1 MTEHSK
7 PVGGPIFTRS
17 WFVLAGFA
25 ALGFFFIFLRFA
37 LGLGTTTALSDG
49 YPWGLWIAFD
59 VVTGTAFA
67 CGGYAM
73 ALLVYIFNKGK
84 YHPLVRPA
92 ILTSALGYTI
102 AGVSVGIDVGRPWWI
117 YKVPIFFWQWN
128 LNSVLLE
135 VALCIMC
142 YMFVLWIELSPAFF
156 ETWKESKLP
165 WLRNISLKI
174 SPILDKAL
182 IFIIALGMVLPTMH
196 QSSLGSLML
205 ISGPRLNPLW
215 NTAWVPFF
223 FLITCVAMGYS
234 IVVFESTFSSVALK
248 RKPET
253 HLLINLQKIA
263 AGIGI
268 FFVAFRFIDLIVK
281 GRLGLAFANE
291 FVTPFFWIETI
302 LFLVP
307 AAFLFGK
314 KSMGTLFASAII
326 LALAGAVYRFDTFL
340 VAFNP
345 GPGWHYFPSLVEL
358 FVTIGLVSFEALV
371 YATLVKL
378 FPILAGISK
387 PATPAETKPAV
398 PARPPVPT
406 PTPAY

>member
-1 MTEHSK
+1 MTEHAK
-7 PVGGPIFTRS
+7 AVGGPIFTRS

-25 ALGFFFIFLRFA
+25 ALGFFLIFLRFA
-37 LGLGTTTALSDG
+37 LGLGATTALSDG

-67 CGGYAM
+67 CGGYAV

-84 YHPLVRPA
+84 YHPLIRPA
-92 ILTSALGYTI
+92 ILTSAMGYTI
-102 AGVSVGIDVGRPWWI
+102 AGLSVGIDVGRPWWVW
-117 YKVPIFFWQWN
+117 KVPLFFWQWN
-128 LNSVLLE
+128 FDSVLLE
-135 VALCIMC
+135 VALCIMA
-142 YMFVLWIELSPAFF
+142 YMLVLWIELSPAFF
-156 ETWKESKLP
+156 EVGKESKWP
-165 WLRNISLKI
+165 WLKKISLFV

-182 IFIIALGMVLPTMH
+182 IFIIALGMLLPTMH

-205 ISGPRLNPLW
+205 ISGPRLHPLW
-215 NTAWVPFF
+215 NTGFVPFF
-223 FLITCVAMGYS
+223 FLITCIAMGYS
-234 IVVFESTFSSVALK
+234 IVVFESTFSAVALK

-268 FFVAFRFIDLIVK
+268 LFVVLRFLDLIAK
-281 GRLGLAFANE
+281 GRMGLAFQSE
-291 FVTPFFWIETI
+291 FVTPFFWLESI
-302 LFLVP
+302 LFLIPVF
-307 AAFLFGK
+307 FLFGR
-314 KSMGTLFASAII
+314 KSMGTLFASAIT
-326 LALAGAVYRFDTFL
+326 LALAGALYRFDTFL

-345 GPGWHYFPSLVEL
+345 GPGWHYFPSFTEQ
-358 FVTIGLVSFEALV
+358 FVTFGLISFEVLV

-387 PATPAETKPAV
+387 PARPVIPAKSPLTAPA
-398 PARPPVPT
+398 